1 MKNLFY
7 QPLKITA
14 KDPEVL
20 FWGCLHYGHDPKW
33 ETPIWAKRGFSSSA
47 DHDAG
52 IVERWN
58 AKATD
63 RTTGFLLGDTM
74 FGFGG
79 EEKFRALLSQI
90 RFETLYVMAG
100 NHAAGWK
107 QAFESCEGNELVLG
121 HRLGG
126 GKSKTAVFVPNY
138 LEAFINGQPIVMSHY
153 PIASWNGQGKGSWMV
168 HSHCHGSLYG
178 SDLGKLL
185 YRAKIID
192 VGVERCPWPVTFGEL
207 RAEFRK
213 DAVSFD
219 HHHEGSST
227 PFSAK

>member
-1 MKNLFY
+1 LKNLFY

-14 KDPEVL
+14 KDPDVL

-58 AKATD
+58 ARATD

-79 EEKFRALLSQI
+79 EEKFQRLIERLQFS
-90 RFETLYVMAG
+90 TLYIMAG
-100 NHAAGWK
+100 NHTAGWK
-107 QAFESCEGNELVLG
+107 QTFENCEGNTMPLA
-121 HRLGG
+121 
-126 GKSKTAVFVPNY
+126 GKTVIFVPNY
-138 LEAFINGQPIVMSHY
+138 LEAFINGQPVVMSHY
-153 PIASWNGQGKGSWMV
+153 PLASWNGQGKGSWMI
-168 HSHCHGSLYG
+168 HSHCHGSLY
-178 SDLGKLL
+178 DTELGKLL

-192 VGVERCPWPVTFGEL
+192 VGVERCPWPVTFGGL
-207 RAEFRK
+207 RSLFRK
-213 DAVSFD
+213 NSVSFD
-219 HHHEGSST
+219 HHHEGTST
-227 PFSAK
+227 PFSNDTIA

>member
-7 QPLKITA
+7 QPLRIEA

-33 ETPIWAKRGFSSSA
+33 DIPLWARRGFASSSE
-47 DHDAG
+47 HDQA
-52 IVERWN
+52 IISRWN
-58 AKATD
+58 ASATD

-79 EEKFRALLSQI
+79 EEKFQGLIGQLQ
-90 RFETLYVMAG
+90 FKTLYVMAG
-100 NHAAGWK
+100 NHTAGWK
-107 QAFESCEGNELVLG
+107 QAFESCEGNTLPLAE
-121 HRLGG
+121 
-126 GKSKTAVFVPNY
+126 KTVVFVPNY

-192 VGVERCPWPVTFGEL
+192 VGVERCPWPMTFGEL